1 MREECIHF
9 QSRTYASG
17 EAARFCVLDLAPE
30 APWRCPDN
38 CPSYHR
44 RMADVGWVHGS
55 LVEPA
60 LEDEPGA
67 GGPDVAEMLGL
78 RRGHRQRGRPGRAR
92 GGAGRGRPAGAF
104 GRPLVAPEAL
114 TSEQSGPVRLIRA
127 RPQRPVN
134 FGVRFSMNAVTA
146 SVRSSEASIPA
157 FHVAT

>member
-1 MREECIHF
+1 MREECTHF

-60 LEDEPGA
+60 LEEEPEDA
-67 GGPDVAEMLGL
+67 GGDVAAVLGSAEDIVNDIAPGVL
-78 RRGHRQRGRPGRAR
+78 EEVRAEDARKDRSANRWWRRRR
-92 GGAGRGRPAGAF
+92 
-104 GRPLVAPEAL
+104 
-114 TSEQSGPVRLIRA
+114 
-127 RPQRPVN
+127 
-134 FGVRFSMNAVTA
+134 
-146 SVRSSEASIPA
+146 
-157 FHVAT
+157 